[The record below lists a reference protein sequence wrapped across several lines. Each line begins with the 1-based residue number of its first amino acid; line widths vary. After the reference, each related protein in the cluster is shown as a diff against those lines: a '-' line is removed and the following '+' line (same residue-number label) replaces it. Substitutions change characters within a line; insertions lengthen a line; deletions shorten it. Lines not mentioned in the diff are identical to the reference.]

1 MCRDVSVAARL
12 NPSAFAFSLALSMS
26 ATSFEVVEVESHD
39 GASEVGISKVHSFPK
54 VLQKSDVHEVQ
65 QFIKE
70 LQDGVDPFKTELAD
84 SLQNVGHRVMGQFL
98 QLAHSLA
105 ERLQVLCETAEQCRD
120 VQGVQ
125 TARQLERS
133 ALAENDRVNIKA
145 AISQMEKDLFEDELF
160 LKFRE
165 LVRECEEDFSDH
177 QKGYDQSIS
186 QQESKLVRRHLWA
199 ERFANLYAI
208 WWVLNDKVSKDGAY
222 FLLTCSALMGSASFR
237 LPGSLRGLV
246 LLCGLASAARTF

>member
-1 MCRDVSVAARL
+1 MLFGADDEAVVSSMETGGSCAVICVTPHAR
-12 NPSAFAFSLALSMS
+12 
-26 ATSFEVVEVESHD
+26 
-39 GASEVGISKVHSFPK
+39 
-54 VLQKSDVHEVQ
+54 
-65 QFIKE
+65 
-70 LQDGVDPFKTELAD
+70 
-84 SLQNVGHRVMGQFL
+84 NVGHRVMGQFL

-125 TARQLERS
+125 TSRQLERS

-246 LLCGLASAARTF
+246 LLCGLASAPRTF